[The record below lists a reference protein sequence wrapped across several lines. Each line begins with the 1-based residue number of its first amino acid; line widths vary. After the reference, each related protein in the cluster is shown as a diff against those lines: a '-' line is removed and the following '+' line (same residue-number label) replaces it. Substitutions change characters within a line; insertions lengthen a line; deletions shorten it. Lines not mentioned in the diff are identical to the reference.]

1 MRLSSHI
8 FTWTRLAAVLLSLA
22 LLSGC
27 PKPTPDSQSAEP
39 APAENAASAPAAT
52 PPASTAPTTTAPV
65 SPAPAATPAPE
76 VQDTTREDAAA
87 SGPSPLGSSKLD
99 ISNPDRSCKTDSDC
113 TVKDVGNCCGYF
125 PMCTNKNA
133 KTDPKAVQ
141 AQCAKSGMASVCGF
155 QEVSGCQCVQ
165 GRCENLTDGAAVM

>member
-1 MRLSSHI
+1 
-8 FTWTRLAAVLLSLA
+8 LLGLA

-27 PKPTPDSQSAEP
+27 PKPTPDSQSANQ
-39 APAENAASAPAAT
+39 APAENAASAPAASAPVAT
-52 PPASTAPTTTAPV
+52 PPAANSPTPAATAPTNPV
-65 SPAPAATPAPE
+65 PATTPAPE
-76 VQDTTREDAAA
+76 VNDSTREDANG
-87 SGPSPLGSSKLD
+87 SDVSPLRSGNAD
-99 ISNPDRSCKTDSDC
+99 IQNPDRSCKTDSDC

-125 PMCTNKNA
+125 PMCTHKNA

-165 GRCENLTDGAAVM
+165 GRCENLADGAAVM